1 MTTWCD
7 YLSLSFLG
15 KENSHNDY
23 HFCFSDDDIIYSL
36 TATYKHLFLEWYIS
50 GKQRQKADCGDLWVA
65 IQWEWII
72 CQSADNKVIYLGL
85 PMFVSIQFLFWSQI
99 STYTIVI
106 IDTNQIKSNQT
117 RLVGRCWLKVPSA
130 QGIESVIWSLK
141 RLLKCPES
149 VCVCVLSV
157 WKGATSS

>member
-1 MTTWCD
+1 MRLALPWFSWISQNKSTQLMTTWCD
-7 YLSLSFLG
+7 YPSLSFLG

-72 CQSADNKVIYLGL
+72 CQSADNKVIYLGV
-85 PMFVSIQFLFWSQI
+85 PMFVSMQFWFWSHIHLHLRHHWHQ
-99 STYTIVI
+99 SNSS
-106 IDTNQIKSNQT
+106 NQIKSNQISRKMLT
-117 RLVGRCWLKVPSA
+117 
-130 QGIESVIWSLK
+130 
-141 RLLKCPES
+141 
-149 VCVCVLSV
+149 
-157 WKGATSS
+157 